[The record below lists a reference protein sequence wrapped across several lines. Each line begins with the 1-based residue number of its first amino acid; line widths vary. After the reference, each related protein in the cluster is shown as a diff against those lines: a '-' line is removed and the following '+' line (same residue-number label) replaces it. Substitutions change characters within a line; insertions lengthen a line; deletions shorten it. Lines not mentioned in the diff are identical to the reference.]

1 MIAGFYQI
9 CKLLLPKLSDG
20 FRAQGK
26 ERKIMAESVLIKN
39 AAVLACANIITRLAG
54 LIYKVWLA
62 GNISGEAL
70 GIYQLGMTVY
80 MLFMS
85 LPSSGLPGAVSG
97 SCAAYGA
104 IARGGAE
111 NVLRTGRRLGMIVS
125 GIAALLLAML
135 APFLA
140 WFMLK
145 DILLF
150 GIFLVLL
157 PAVFFG
163 GTASVNDG
171 YLHAVKQTRAVA
183 FCEIAEQIVKIAIAV
198 ICIRFI
204 CGSAELQATGAVAGI
219 SAGGIA
225 AFLASSL
232 AIKRYCGRKNKVC
245 PQNAAVCKT
254 RQRKGGK
261 DVGAATFEEQKA
273 QGIPRVTAAA
283 LIKSALP
290 VSANRFIT
298 SFISM
303 ATASIVPISLA
314 RFGLDTTQA
323 LSSYGIINGMVMPFI
338 MLPCT
343 VIGALCATLLPRF
356 SELYA
361 EKKKQALKKRILLAI
376 AAAGGIGLL
385 SGILIAL
392 FAPLIGRIVYK
403 NSEAA
408 QMLLML
414 SPCCIFAGLSQIC
427 TSVLIALKKER
438 ELFRRHIISVLVAL
452 VMCFFLPRFFGVAGY
467 AAAILIQFA
476 VECTLQLTAVYALK
490 KEENHEKGIVKI
502 KKKSYNRCIEYAE

>member
-1 MIAGFYQI
+1 
-9 CKLLLPKLSDG
+9 
-20 FRAQGK
+20 
-26 ERKIMAESVLIKN
+26 MAKSTLIKN

-80 MLFMS
+80 MLFIS
-85 LPSSGLPGAVSG
+85 LPSSGLPGAVS
-97 SCAAYGA
+97 SSSAACEA
-104 IARGGAE
+104 IACGGAE
-111 NVLRTGRRLGMIVS
+111 NVLRTGRRTGMIVS
-125 GIAALLLAML
+125 GAAALLLAVL

-150 GIFLVLL
+150 GIFLLLL

-183 FCEIAEQIVKIAIAV
+183 FCEISEQIAKIAIAV
-198 ICIRFI
+198 MCIRFV
-204 CGSAELQATGAVAGI
+204 CGCAELQAAGAVAGT

-225 AFLASSL
+225 AFFASNL
-232 AIKRYCGRKNKVC
+232 AIKRHFDRKNKVF
-245 PQNAAVCKT
+245 PQNAAAGKARQCKGD
-254 RQRKGGK
+254 KY
-261 DVGAATFEEQKA
+261 GAITAEKQ
-273 QGIPRVTAAA
+273 QVQDIPSVTAAA

-314 RFGLDTTQA
+314 RSGLDTTQA

-376 AAAGGIGLL
+376 AAAGSIGLL
-385 SGILIAL
+385 FGILIAL

-403 NSEAA
+403 NNEAA

-414 SPCCIFAGLSQIC
+414 SPCCMFVGLSQIC

-438 ELFRRHIISVLVAL
+438 ALFRRHIISALITLVL
-452 VMCFFLPRFFGVAGY
+452 CFFLPRFFGIAGY

-476 VECTLQLTAVYALK
+476 VECTIQLAAVYALK
-490 KEENHEKGIVKI
+490 KEEKHEKGIVKI
-502 KKKSYNRCIEYAE
+502 KKKSYSRGVEYAE